1 MSTPEKNREAARDEL
16 NRSLAALVN
25 GDVIPDWAL
34 SDKYSLDNRSFEA
47 DPRPWETD
55 PSMWPEHV
63 RRLFGDTGQQPD

>member
-1 MSTPEKNREAARDEL
+1 MSTPEKNRKAARKEL
-16 NRSLAALVN
+16 DRLLDASDN
-25 GDVIPDWAL
+25 GEIILHWAL